1 MGFRIVVDT
10 REQTPWTFSK
20 EKKRLDTVRKMLKV
34 GDYSVEGLEDS
45 ITIERK
51 SLNDMFGTYSNI
63 EKQRRA
69 GRPSSFLQRLQE
81 MRVYRYKVIVI
92 ECNATAFMKG
102 PRYYHSTKLPA
113 RKYAEMINTFLINTW
128 IAHEI
133 PFIFLPRGLAQKF
146 ALKWLE
152 GAYKKLRRDN

>member
-1 MGFRIVVDT
+1 MTFRIVIDT
-10 REQTPWTFSK
+10 REQTPWTFLK
-20 EKKRLDTVRKMLKV
+20 AKVRPDTVRKMLKV
-34 GDYSVEGLEDS
+34 GDYSVEGFEKQ

-51 SLNDMFGTYSNI
+51 SLNDMFGTYSDRLAQFTR
-63 EKQRRA
+63 K
-69 GRPSSFLQRLQE
+69 LQE

-102 PRYYHSTKLPA
+102 PRYYRSTKLPA

-133 PFIFLPRGLAQKF
+133 PFAYLPRGLAQKF

-152 GAYKKLRRDN
+152 GAYRKLK

>member
-1 MGFRIVVDT
+1 MSFKIVIDT
-10 REQTPWTFSK
+10 REQTPWTFPK
-20 EKKRLDTVRKMLKV
+20 EKKPVETIRKKLDV
-34 GDYSVEGLEDS
+34 GDYSVEGYEHL

-69 GRPSSFLQRLQE
+69 GHPSSFLQRLQE
-81 MRVYRYKVIVI
+81 MRVFRYKVIVI

-133 PFIFLPRGLAQKF
+133 PFVFLPRGLAQKF

-152 GAYKKLRRDN
+152 GAYRKLK